1 MFLAGFKIILQAAL
15 FSVFIYMYGMPS
27 MEKLEKQSTIV
38 IKTRQNTN
46 GIPAP
51 SITIAIRNNITRTGW
66 KRNANST
73 KLNDRLVHQ
82 CKNFSTVEECLDSE
96 TFPWH
101 DLIDDTILGFNSK
114 GRHPLRN

>member
-1 MFLAGFKIILQAAL
+1 MFLAGFKIILQATL
-15 FSVFIYMYGMPS
+15 FSVFIYMYGMPA

-66 KRNANST
+66 KRKANYT
-73 KLNDRLVHQ
+73 KLCDRLVHQ
-82 CKNFSTVEECLDSE
+82 CKNSE